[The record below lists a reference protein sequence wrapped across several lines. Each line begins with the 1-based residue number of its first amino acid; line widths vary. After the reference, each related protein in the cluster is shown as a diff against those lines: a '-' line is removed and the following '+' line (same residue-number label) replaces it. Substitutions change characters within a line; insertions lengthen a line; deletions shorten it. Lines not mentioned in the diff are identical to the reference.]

1 MAFTPPDKP
10 PRSISLPRH
19 AQLGGSTEAQAIPAV
34 GGWGHKARS
43 PSAPHPWLILRTPN
57 RFHKTL
63 LASWLF
69 VTQLN

>member
-1 MAFTPPDKP
+1 MAFAPLDKP
-10 PRSISLPRH
+10 PWSISLPRH
-19 AQLGGSTEAQAIPAV
+19 EQLGRNTEAQAIPAV
-34 GGWGHKARS
+34 GGWAHKVQP
-43 PSAPHPWLILRTPN
+43 PSGPHPWLILRTSN